1 MKNINL
7 ACQALPLR
15 HNKMFFSYCRYYDL
29 NKEVFFKK
37 LLWKI
42 RKIHWKTQCNGVL
55 FLERLWT

>member
-42 RKIHWKTQCNGVL
+42 RKIHWKTL
-55 FLERLWT
+55 AMEYYF